1 MNKAQR
7 ELRKKEIA
15 WVKERLVIPPKR
27 PKEKRRIG
35 LTKKYNYS
43 KHPDAIVPHGDV
55 GALLKPNNLSDTFR
69 SMNTRRRS
77 RLVAF
82 LHSFY
87 TAPEIASMLNLTPAY
102 VRQCS
107 VDNRDILEA
116 ARLGRNFA
124 IADMS
129 ERRVVELL
137 QKMDVDNIP
146 DDKKAASIKHL
157 MDSAG
162 TARTQ
167 AQEPSEHKDENVTE
181 LIFSIKKK
189 MRVTEYKRK
198 TDESD
203 DDTDDDDPQPAIDI
217 NSEVKELNP

>member
-1 MNKAQR
+1 MNKEQR
-7 ELRKKEIA
+7 EQRRQDIA
-15 WVKERLVIPPKR
+15 WIKERLVVPPKR
-27 PKEKRRIG
+27 PKEKKIRRIG

-43 KHPDAIVPHGDV
+43 NHPDAIVPHGDV
-55 GALLKPNNLSDTFR
+55 GALLKPDKLHLCFR
-69 SMNTRRRS
+69 SMSTKKRS

-137 QKMDVDNIP
+137 QKMDVNNIS

-162 TARTQ
+162 TARVQ
-167 AQEPSEHKDENVTE
+167 SQET
-181 LIFSIKKK
+181 
-189 MRVTEYKRK
+189 
-198 TDESD
+198 
-203 DDTDDDDPQPAIDI
+203 
-217 NSEVKELNP
+217 

>member
-1 MNKAQR
+1 M
-7 ELRKKEIA
+7 
-15 WVKERLVIPPKR
+15 
-27 PKEKRRIG
+27 
-35 LTKKYNYS
+35 TKKYNYS
-43 KHPDAIVPHGDV
+43 NHPDAIVPHGDV
-55 GALLKPNNLSDTFR
+55 GALLKPKSLNDCFR
-69 SMNTRRRS
+69 RMSAKKRS

-87 TAPEIASMLNLTPAY
+87 TAPEIASMMNLTPGY

-162 TARTQ
+162 TARVQ
-167 AQEPSEHKDENVTE
+167 SQETKSPKDENVTE
-181 LIFSIKKK
+181 LIFTLKKK
-189 MRVTEYKRK
+189 MRISQRKRDREEEADPEYDGEEEQK
-198 TDESD
+198 
-203 DDTDDDDPQPAIDI
+203 QAIDI
-217 NSEVKELNP
+217 TSEVKEVNQ